1 MRDTSL
7 TRRTRRPRAYTIVEV
22 ALVLFLISVLSA
34 TSVYMFGGSR
44 VQGSDAL
51 AQSTADAVID
61 SALSILQSEGALASV
76 TASRLAME
84 HPDITFKDSPLTST
98 LSSEASVIVSAGVV
112 AVAVRADDGSCWM
125 ARVSLLGDAS
135 QPLRVYSI
143 SPTGSKRDCSG
154 ARALETS
161 SLSSAAG
168 RGSSWRKPIVWG
180 DQTALLIA
188 EAAVLLRAGSLTSSD
203 QVIRNE
209 GTAGSV
215 LDATLG
221 TSTAADAN
229 DPLFLPYSGIP
240 YVYLPG
246 RSGNAVTTPHTTTN
260 SVTSDIDVRV
270 RVALSSWST
279 ASTQTF
285 AGKWQ
290 SSSNLGWMFG
300 YNGTSNRLTFSSSSD
315 GTTAQTATAS
325 ASFSPA
331 NGTAYWL
338 RATKVYNT
346 PLNGS
351 TTTFYYSP
359 DQGTEPTSWSTVGIA
374 QTLTGQTSSYA
385 STLALTLGGQAL
397 GAGNNLTGT
406 LYAASVRSGVAG
418 TVVARFD
425 SAACNSATQTCA
437 GGNAETWSI
446 LRAGSGVETALVTR
460 AALVFGSS
468 PGAFIRTSTSSL
480 LDVPASQSVTIV
492 LAGRVHSTPSSSY
505 LVSRYNPASSTTP
518 GWAIRMTAVANQ
530 TETVASSG
538 GATPLTA
545 SALNTLA
552 SSSSTTFIG
561 RFEGVF
567 GRTTS
572 WTDTLK
578 VTGTGISTPWPALTS
593 SLPFVIGATA
603 TAATPTNFADME
615 MYAVAVFT
623 RSLSDTE
630 VTRVISELAAS

>member
-1 MRDTSL
+1 MSDTSL
-7 TRRTRRPRAYTIVEV
+7 TRYTPRHRAYTIVEV

-51 AQSTADAVID
+51 AQSTADAAID
-61 SALSILQSEGALASV
+61 SALSILQSEGTLASV
-76 TASRLAME
+76 TAARLAME

-98 LSSEASVIVSAGVV
+98 LSSEASVIVSSGVV
-112 AVAVRADDGSCWM
+112 AVAVRSDDGSCWM

-143 SPTGSKRDCSG
+143 SPTGSKRDCSA

-161 SLSSAAG
+161 SLSAAAG
-168 RGSSWRKPIVWG
+168 RGSSWRKPVVWG
-180 DQTALLIA
+180 DQAALLIA
-188 EAAVLLRAGSLTSSD
+188 EATVLLRAGTLTSSD
-203 QVIRNE
+203 QVLRNE

-221 TSTAADAN
+221 SSTAVDAN
-229 DPLFLPYSGIP
+229 DPLLLPYSGIP

-246 RSGNAVTTPHTTTN
+246 RAGNAVTTPHTTTN

-279 ASTQTF
+279 ASTQMF

-325 ASFSPA
+325 ASFSPT
-331 NGTAYWL
+331 NGKAYWL
-338 RATKVYNT
+338 RATKIYNT
-346 PLNGS
+346 PVSGS

-359 DQGTEPTSWSTVGIA
+359 DQGTEPTSWTTVGTA

-397 GAGNNLTGT
+397 GAGSNLAGT

-425 SAACNSATQTCA
+425 SAACNATTQTCA
-437 GGNAETWSI
+437 GGNAETWSM

-460 AALVFGSS
+460 TALVFGSS
-468 PGAFIRTSTSSL
+468 PGAFIRTSTSSV
-480 LDVPASQSVTIV
+480 LDVPASQSLTVV

-505 LVSRYNPASSTTP
+505 LVSRYNPASTTTP
-518 GWAIRMTAVANQ
+518 GWAIRMTTVANQ
-530 TETVASSG
+530 TESVAASG

-552 SSSSTTFIG
+552 ASSSTTFIG

-567 GRTTS
+567 GRATS
-572 WTDTLK
+572 WTDALK

-593 SLPFVIGATA
+593 SLPFVVGASA

-615 MYAVAVFT
+615 MYAVAIFT

-630 VTRVISELAAS
+630 VARVISELAAS